1 MYTLFSEVLPKN
13 DWLAL
18 FDNIIFNHP
27 SFFLYCVAG
36 YVISA
41 RGPLL
46 SMKSLEDFQFF
57 FHHRNSIQASQIVDS
72 AKKLMKRT
80 PKSKKGDSAISEYMI
95 FRSGFTQTRQK
106 TGAFNS
112 RALSSAQS
120 ISEIRC

>member
-57 FHHRNSIQASQIVDS
+57 FHHRNSIQASQIVDN

-80 PKSKKGDSAISEYMI
+80 PKSKKRGTQRAQNKFDFKIWIYADSS
-95 FRSGFTQTRQK
+95 K
-106 TGAFNS
+106 NS
-112 RALSSAQS
+112 SL
-120 ISEIRC
+120 